1 MFERF
6 TERARQ
12 VVVLAQDEGRGLGH
26 NYIGTEHLLLGLLRE
41 EEGLGARVLSSLG
54 ITVEEVRAQVARIVG
69 QGDEI
74 TTGQIPFTPRAK
86 KVLELA
92 LRESQSLGHDFIGT
106 EHLLLGLAADP
117 ETAAGR
123 VLAEL
128 DVGDVEILRA
138 NVAAVVGPS
147 DDIAS
152 KQIPFTPRAKR
163 VLELS
168 LREAL
173 SLGVDYIGTEH
184 ILLGLARDDQGVA
197 NAVLRDHG
205 VDAEHVRNEVMR
217 LVTTSEYDDVRQ
229 YEGASALIRGPGGPV
244 LALDSTLMGRA
255 RAEAKLREARAIDVG
270 DLVLADAEGAESVVA
285 EALERAGVSRD
296 AFRAALAAAR
306 EQTADSGSEEDAG

>member
-6 TERARQ
+6 NESARR
-12 VVVLAQDEGRGLGH
+12 VVVEAQ
-26 NYIGTEHLLLGLLRE
+26 E
-41 EEGLGARVLSSLG
+41 EATRLQHSY
-54 ITVEEVRAQVARIVG
+54 
-69 QGDEI
+69 
-74 TTGQIPFTPRAK
+74 
-86 KVLELA
+86 
-92 LRESQSLGHDFIGT
+92 IGT

-128 DVGDVEILRA
+128 DVGNAEILRA

-147 DDIAS
+147 DDIA
-152 KQIPFTPRAKR
+152 KRQIPFTPRAKR

-168 LREAL
+168 MREAL

-184 ILLGLARDDQGVA
+184 ILLGLARDDEGVA

-205 VDAEHVRNEVMR
+205 VDDEHLRNEVMR
-217 LVTTSEYDDVRQ
+217 LITTSEYDDVRQ
-229 YEGASALIRGPGGPV
+229 YEGASALVRGPGGPV

-255 RAEAKLREARAIDVG
+255 RAEAKAREARAIDVG
-270 DLVLADAEGAESVVA
+270 DLVLADAGGAESVIA
-285 EALERAGVSRD
+285 EALELAGVSRD

-306 EQTADSGSEEDAG
+306 EQAADSGSEEEAPRDSGKPGR